1 MGRFTFL
8 LCVLLAYPSAGFAQN
23 FALSLDANSASGD
36 QSVLSANTSAN
47 QSVSIQV
54 FGTGLTDA
62 KAVNLRFEF
71 DANQV
76 LSLASHREYPNR
88 SAPRFAHASRA
99 VGMGW

>member
-62 KAVNLRFEF
+62 KAV
-71 DANQV
+71 
-76 LSLASHREYPNR
+76 SLHPGSLVPGA
-88 SAPRFAHASRA
+88 F
-99 VGMGW
+99 